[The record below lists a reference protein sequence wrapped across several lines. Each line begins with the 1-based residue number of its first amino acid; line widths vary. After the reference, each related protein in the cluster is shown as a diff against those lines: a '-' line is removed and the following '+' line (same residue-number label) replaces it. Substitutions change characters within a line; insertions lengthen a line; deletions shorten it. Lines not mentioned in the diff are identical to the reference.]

1 MHRSSG
7 AVEFLI
13 NVCLTI
19 SQKTHSVDMGFRF
32 TSISWGARQGLI
44 GKSSA
49 PISMLGDG
57 DIPRMYCMG
66 DVNFTESGTSKNFS
80 DLCISNLNLIISN
93 VALKGHYALCSSF
106 VVS

>member
-1 MHRSSG
+1 MLCDASYDVCVVMRLSTAMHRSSG

-19 SQKTHSVDMGFRF
+19 SQNTHSVDMGFRF
-32 TSISWGARQGLI
+32 TSISWGARQGSS

-57 DIPRMYCMG
+57 DMPRMYCMG
-66 DVNFTESGTSKNFS
+66 DVNFTESPSSQNFS
-80 DLCISNLNLIISN
+80 DLCISTLYLI
-93 VALKGHYALCSSF
+93 
-106 VVS
+106 